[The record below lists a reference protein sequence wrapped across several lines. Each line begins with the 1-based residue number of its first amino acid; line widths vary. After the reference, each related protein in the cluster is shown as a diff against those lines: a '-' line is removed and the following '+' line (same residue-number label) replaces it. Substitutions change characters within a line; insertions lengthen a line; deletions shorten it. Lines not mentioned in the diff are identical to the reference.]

1 MAAQQQKSSFP
12 GRVMRLLR
20 APATLVFVGG
30 VTVGVALVIFT
41 NVMVHAT
48 GTNEFCAGACHS
60 MKFPNEEYEQ
70 SLHYMNHSGVRATC
84 ADCHIPAEYPQK
96 LIHKT
101 LSGIRDSIAEA
112 RGVISTR
119 EKYEARRMEMA
130 QREIARLKARDSA
143 ECRHCHGIDFMDL
156 KRQSAYTARAHR
168 QAVETNRTCVDCHRG
183 VAHTYP
189 EEEEEGSE
197 KKDAEKS

>member
-1 MAAQQQKSSFP
+1 MW
-12 GRVMRLLR
+12 RRIVHLLR
-20 APATLVFVGG
+20 APATLIFVGG
-30 VTVGVALVIFT
+30 LAAGVISVVLT

-60 MKFPNEEYEQ
+60 MKFPSEEYQQ

-84 ADCHIPAEYPQK
+84 ADCHIPHEYPQK
-96 LIHKT
+96 LVHKAI
-101 LSGIRDSIAEA
+101 SGVRDVIAEA
-112 RGVISTR
+112 RGVIDTR

-189 EEEEEGSE
+189 EVEEEGDNKE
-197 KKDAEKS
+197 DGKT